1 MTLRIQ
7 YLSPI
12 LAGLFARRYIA
23 AVKNGEPFGVSTLRA
38 VLKREGWSI
47 FGVNNSQVHTYDVHT
62 IAAILESFAF
72 RASGPLADV
81 LRANDA
87 EDNHKLTLA
96 GK

>member
-12 LAGLFARRYIA
+12 LAGFFAHRYIA
-23 AVKNGEPFGVSTLRA
+23 AVKNGKPFGVSTLRA

-47 FGVNNSQVHTYDVHT
+47 FGINNSHLHTYDAHA
-62 IAAILESFAF
+62 IAAILEAFAF

-87 EDNHKLTLA
+87 EDSHTLTLA